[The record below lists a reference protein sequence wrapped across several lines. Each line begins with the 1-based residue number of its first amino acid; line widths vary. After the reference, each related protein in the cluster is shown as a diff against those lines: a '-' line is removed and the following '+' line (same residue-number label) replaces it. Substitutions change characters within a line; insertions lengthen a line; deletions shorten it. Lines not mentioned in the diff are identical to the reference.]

1 MLIDLEQ
8 IKEILKNIDDS
19 INIDELKIENDIF
32 ADNFL
37 DSLQAVELFMIL
49 EEKFNTINVN
59 LPGVE
64 FYTEA
69 SCIPNPEYCT
79 DDGCPDFMTPTEEIE
94 IN

>member
-1 MLIDLEQ
+1 MMLIDLEQ

-49 EEKFNTINVN
+49 EEKFNFNIDQYEKKEKTYKVKNLMDFIN
-59 LPGVE
+59 GK
-64 FYTEA
+64 
-69 SCIPNPEYCT
+69 
-79 DDGCPDFMTPTEEIE
+79 
-94 IN
+94 

>member
-49 EEKFNTINVN
+49 EEKFNFNIDQYEKKEKTYKVKNLMDFIN
-59 LPGVE
+59 GK
-64 FYTEA
+64 
-69 SCIPNPEYCT
+69 
-79 DDGCPDFMTPTEEIE
+79 
-94 IN
+94 

>member
-1 MLIDLEQ
+1 MMTEWLLTIWFVIIPTDTMEM
-8 IKEILKNIDDS
+8 KEFSFTSAYDTL
-19 INIDELKIENDIF
+19 DECM
-32 ADNFL
+32 
-37 DSLQAVELFMIL
+37 VE

-69 SCIPNPEYCT
+69 SCISNREYCT
-79 DDGCPDFMTPTEEIE
+79 DVGCPDFMTPAEEIE